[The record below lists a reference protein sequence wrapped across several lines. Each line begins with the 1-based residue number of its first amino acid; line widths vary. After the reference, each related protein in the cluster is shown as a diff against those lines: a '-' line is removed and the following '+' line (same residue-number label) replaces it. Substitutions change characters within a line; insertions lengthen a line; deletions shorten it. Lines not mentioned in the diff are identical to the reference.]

1 MAYDNSPY
9 GRHDDDATESVGL
22 ASAGPSRY
30 LGQTGFR
37 DEPDLHA
44 TSAAYQP
51 AGYAAGYGES
61 GSVLDDIFDDPA
73 AGEPG
78 RDRLAV
84 HWVWEVLLLVGVVT
98 LVYLVWQAQPDA
110 LRGDSL
116 SLLLTYATGFGLLG
130 IAAGVSLRAGA
141 PNLAIGPVAAAAGA
155 YFALHGDRGV
165 VSPAIFAL
173 AVAVLLGLAVAV
185 LVMVFH
191 VPGWAA
197 TLAAAAGAVV
207 WLQQQP
213 AQVPVAGEYDP
224 TGQAAFL
231 FALVAAVSILGGLL
245 GTVKPM
251 RRAIGRF
258 RPTADPARR
267 RGGLAALLTGGALV
281 LSMALSVVAGVLLVA
296 GEGGSAQGSAGVN
309 WLEWT
314 VIGLGAALVG
324 GTSAF
329 GRRGGVFG
337 TILAVTALVLFDR
350 YQQEQGWQIALLA
363 TAAGLVAAGL
373 VVTRLVETFGR
384 PRPGSELPEPSE
396 RWESTAATAGS
407 EPPAT
412 SAGGWPSAATDSWS
426 SALPARPVA
435 GTPDPWD
442 DDRWRR

>member
-1 MAYDNSPY
+1 MAYDNPY
-9 GRHDDDATESVGL
+9 GRHDVDATDSVGL
-22 ASAGPSRY
+22 ASASQPRY
-30 LGQTGFR
+30 FGQPGFR
-37 DEPDLHA
+37 DEPDR
-44 TSAAYQP
+44 SAGTGAYQP
-51 AGYAAGYGES
+51 GGYAGGYGES
-61 GSVLDDIFDDPA
+61 GAAAVGLDTVFDDPD
-73 AGEPG
+73 AGDPG
-78 RDRLAV
+78 RDRMAV
-84 HWVWEVLLLVGVVT
+84 HWAWEVLLLVGVAT

-141 PNLAIGPVAAAAGA
+141 PNLAIGPVAAAAGG

-165 VSPAIFAL
+165 VSPTVFSL

-197 TLAAAAGAVV
+197 TLAAGAGAVV

-213 AQVPVAGEYDP
+213 AQIPLAGEYDP
-224 TGQAAFL
+224 TGQAAFT

-245 GTVKPM
+245 GTVKPV

-281 LSMALSVVAGVLLVA
+281 LSMALSAVAGVLLVSGVGA
-296 GEGGSAQGSAGVN
+296 PAQGSAGVN

-314 VIGLGAALVG
+314 VVGLGVALVG

-337 TILAVTALVLFDR
+337 TTLAVIALVLFDR
-350 YQQEQGWQIALLA
+350 YQAEQGWDIALLA
-363 TAAGLVAAGL
+363 IAAGAVAAGL

-384 PRPGSELPEPSE
+384 PGPG
-396 RWESTAATAGS
+396 
-407 EPPAT
+407 
-412 SAGGWPSAATDSWS
+412 GG
-426 SALPARPVA
+426 
-435 GTPDPWD
+435 
-442 DDRWRR
+442 

>member
-1 MAYDNSPY
+1 MAYDNPPY
-9 GRHDDDATESVGL
+9 DATDSVGL
-22 ASAGPSRY
+22 ASASQPRY
-30 LGQTGFR
+30 FGQPGFR
-37 DEPDLHA
+37 DEPDG
-44 TSAAYQP
+44 SAGGAYQP
-51 AGYAAGYGES
+51 GGYAGGYGES
-61 GSVLDDIFDDPA
+61 GAATDLDSVFDDPD
-73 AGEPG
+73 AGDPG
-78 RDRLAV
+78 RDRMAV
-84 HWVWEVLLLVGVVT
+84 HWAWEVLLLVGVAT

-130 IAAGVSLRAGA
+130 IAAAVSLRAGA

-165 VSPAIFAL
+165 VSPTVFSL

-197 TLAAAAGAVV
+197 TLAAGAGAVV

-213 AQVPVAGEYDP
+213 AQIPLAGEYDP
-224 TGQAAFL
+224 SGQAAFM

-245 GTVKPM
+245 GTVKPV

-281 LSMALSVVAGVLLVA
+281 LSMALSVVAGVLLVSGVGA
-296 GEGGSAQGSAGVN
+296 PAQGSAGVN

-314 VIGLGAALVG
+314 VVGLGVALVG
-324 GTSAF
+324 GTSAY

-337 TILAVTALVLFDR
+337 TTLAVIGLVLFDR
-350 YQQEQGWQIALLA
+350 YQAEQGWDIALLA
-363 TAAGLVAAGL
+363 IAAGAVAAGL

-384 PRPGSELPEPSE
+384 PGPGGEPPSPE
-396 RWESTAATAGS
+396 RWETTAAATGATAGT
-407 EPPAT
+407 EPVA
-412 SAGGWPSAATDSWS
+412 SSGWPSAATDSWS
-426 SALPARPVA
+426 SALPARPA
-435 GTPDPWD
+435 PGTPDPWD
-442 DDRWRR
+442 DDRWGRR